1 MEKSQ
6 TLMWKGKSSMD
17 QVNLEAYLRQQK
29 DLIENEMETRLTKL
43 PIPDQLK
50 ASMLYSLQA
59 GGKRI
64 RPVLLLASFEAY
76 GTAVEKTLSTAIA
89 LEMIH
94 TYSLIHDDL
103 PAMDDDD
110 YRRGQLTNHKKFDEA
125 TAILAGD
132 GLLTHSFALIANEPL
147 LTDREKVEL
156 TGKIAIAS
164 GPLGMVAGQIL
175 DMQAENEDISVPLE
189 QLEKIHELKTGELLK
204 FAVYAGAYL
213 GGATKEQLTHLT
225 RFAHYL
231 GLIFQVQDDILD
243 ITGIEEALG
252 KPVGSDVN
260 NNKSTYPKLLGLE
273 GAIKQKEIYVE
284 KALASLEQAGAI
296 DSQLKALID
305 YISNRDH

>member
-1 MEKSQ
+1 MRVPLDE
-6 TLMWKGKSSMD
+6 
-17 QVNLEAYLRQQK
+17 YLNNRKQF
-29 DLIENEMETRLTKL
+29 LENEINQRFQEL

-50 ASMLYSLQA
+50 ESMLYSLQA

-64 RPVLLLASFEAY
+64 RPILLFASFE
-76 GTAVEKTLSTAIA
+76 VFEKHIKKTVSTAIA

-132 GLLTHSFALIANEPL
+132 ALLTYSFELIATDPL
-147 LTDREKVEL
+147 LSDTEKVEMVKQL
-156 TGKIAIAS
+156 AKAS
-164 GPLGMVAGQIL
+164 GPLGMVGGQIL
-175 DMQAENEDISVPLE
+175 DLAAENRTVSLE
-189 QLEKIHELKTGELLK
+189 EMEKIHELKTGELLK

-213 GGATKEQLTHLT
+213 GNATEEQLTYLT
-225 RFAHYL
+225 EFAHYA

-243 ITGIEEALG
+243 VTGTDEVLG
-252 KPVGSDVN
+252 KPAGSDLD
-260 NNKSTYPKLLGLE
+260 NNKSTYPRLLGLD
-273 GAIKQKEIYVE
+273 GAIRKKENYVSAAKQ
-284 KALASLEQAGAI
+284 ALAAADII
-296 DSQLKALID
+296 DSQLHALID